1 MKVNIEYEEQLLSIS
16 EMIFDMP
23 QKLSD
28 QEDKVLRKIGAV
40 VKKNVVRFLHNSD
53 VETRAKSIS
62 PGNYD
67 GSRPYV
73 HMKDDVRFRLKRDK
87 MGNRY
92 VSIGGGKYT
101 GHKWHILDQG
111 HIARDGTT
119 FVVGT
124 GFLSRAITASEGDV
138 DKAIDSMLKK
148 VVNDG

>member
-1 MKVNIEYEEQLLSIS
+1 MEYEKQLMSIN
-16 EMIFDMP
+16 EMILDMP

-53 VETRAKSIS
+53 VEERAKSIR

-67 GSRPYV
+67 GSRPYI
-73 HMKDDVRFRLKRDK
+73 HMKDDVKFRLKKDK

-101 GHKWHILDQG
+101 GYKWHMLDQG
-111 HIARDGTT
+111 HIARDGIS
-119 FVVGT
+119 FVMGT
-124 GFLSRAITASEGDV
+124 GFLSRSVNASEGDIN
-138 DKAIDSMLKK
+138 KTIDDLAKK
-148 VVNDG
+148 VTE